1 MPAHARALRQL
12 LYALVGVPLGLAGL
26 AYTAYVV
33 AGGALLSLTVVGLP
47 LLSAG
52 LRGARLFG
60 QLHRALARRLL
71 GVTTTAPPPPAR
83 AGSGLTGWVRAGL
96 TDRAAWRAVAYL
108 VLKAPISVLSL
119 AVVVAGYG
127 YGLAALTYPVWWR
140 LIPRQADAVGV
151 LRAGLPLPGDVYLD
165 SWPRALLTAAIG
177 ALLLLLAPFALR
189 AVLTLDRML
198 VTDLLD
204 ARRLDERVRELEAS
218 RNFAVQESAAA
229 LRRIERDL
237 HDGAQARLVALAMN
251 LGAAKEHLEQ
261 SDADPQA
268 RELVVSAHRDAK
280 AALVELRDLVR
291 GIHPPILDSGLDA
304 ALATLAARSPVAVD
318 LTVAIARRPSPA
330 VETIAYFCIAEL
342 LTNVAKHS
350 GAPRAAIGVEQDD
363 GRLRLRVTDHGRG
376 GAEARGGLAGLADR
390 VRTVDGR
397 LVISS
402 PVGGPT
408 VVTVELP
415 CES

>member
-1 MPAHARALRQL
+1 MPAHARTLRQL
-12 LYALVGVPLGLAGL
+12 LYALIGMPLGLAGL

-47 LLSAG
+47 VLSAG
-52 LRGARLFG
+52 LRGARLLG
-60 QLHRALARRLL
+60 GLHRALARRLL
-71 GVTTTAPPPPAR
+71 GVATTAPPPPRGGA
-83 AGSGLTGWVRAGL
+83 GLTGWVRAGL
-96 TDRAAWRAVAYL
+96 TDRAAWRAVVYL
-108 VLKAPISVLSL
+108 ILKAPIAVLSM
-119 AVVVAGYG
+119 AVVIVGYG
-127 YGLAALTYPVWWR
+127 YGFGALTYPAWWR
-140 LIPRQADAVGV
+140 LIPSQADAVGV
-151 LRAGLPLPGDVYLD
+151 LRAGLPLPGGVYLD
-165 SWPRALLTAAIG
+165 TWPRAILTAGIG
-177 ALLLLLAPFALR
+177 AVLLLLAPLALR

-261 SDADPQA
+261 SGGDPQT
-268 RELVVSAHRDAK
+268 RELVGTAHRDAK

-318 LTVAIARRPSPA
+318 LTVTIARRPSPA

-350 GAPRAAIGVEQDD
+350 GAPRAVVGVEQND
-363 GRLRLRVTDHGRG
+363 GRLRLRVADQGRG
-376 GAEARGGLAGLADR
+376 GAQARGGLAGLTDR

-397 LVISS
+397 LDIDS

-415 CES
+415 CPS